1 MKTRIY
7 AAPAVK
13 WLRPNVGQVLPT
25 EKHLHSLTQ
34 ARIYHC
40 RLHPP
45 QAANCCRI
53 SQLVVYKDDLMW
65 VKNLKKLPCI
75 GKRVSWKYSF

>member
-13 WLRPNVGQVLPT
+13 WLWPNVGQALPT

-45 QAANCCRI
+45 QAANCCCNSRH
-53 SQLVVYKDDLMW
+53 VVYKDDLML
-65 VKNLKKLPCI
+65 VKIFKKLP
-75 GKRVSWKYSF
+75 